1 MKIIIAGG
9 GIAGLT
15 AALCLSQDGH
25 QVTIL
30 EQAPEF
36 SEVGAGLQIGPN
48 GMRVMQALGL
58 EDKMRAT
65 AYEPER
71 IELRFGQSGRVIF
84 DIPLAERAVDRWGAP
99 YLHIHRADLVG
110 ILETACMESDL
121 ISVKFNTR
129 VQFVEQTSSE
139 VRVHLPGG
147 DEEVGDILV
156 GADGIHSVVQE
167 QILPPTV
174 PRFTG
179 NVAWRGIVRADEL
192 TEFSPPPTACAWVGR
207 GQHAVTYYLRGG
219 ELVNFVAVVERSD
232 WREESWSQAGPK
244 DDLLRDF
251 VDWDPVILNVITKG
265 ESFFRWA
272 LFDRPPLAKWVEGR
286 VALMGDAA
294 HPMLPFVAQGAVMAM
309 EDAYMLAKSLRHARS
324 VGDGLLTYQARRHAR
339 ATHVQALSRKNSN
352 TFHRRNPLM
361 RLATYGP
368 MWLAGHALPEL
379 VHQRMDWIYG
389 YDVTA

>member
-179 NVAWRGIVRADEL
+179 NVAGAEL
-192 TEFSPPPTACAWVGR
+192 
-207 GQHAVTYYLRGG
+207 
-219 ELVNFVAVVERSD
+219 
-232 WREESWSQAGPK
+232 
-244 DDLLRDF
+244 
-251 VDWDPVILNVITKG
+251 
-265 ESFFRWA
+265 
-272 LFDRPPLAKWVEGR
+272 
-286 VALMGDAA
+286 
-294 HPMLPFVAQGAVMAM
+294 
-309 EDAYMLAKSLRHARS
+309 
-324 VGDGLLTYQARRHAR
+324 
-339 ATHVQALSRKNSN
+339 
-352 TFHRRNPLM
+352 
-361 RLATYGP
+361 
-368 MWLAGHALPEL
+368 
-379 VHQRMDWIYG
+379 
-389 YDVTA
+389 